1 MIVAGFELM
10 TIVRKPSSGTPFS
23 ACGPA
28 WSNSQAWPMTI
39 GPEPIRQI
47 ERRSRRLGKR
57 HLLDP
62 LAEQRARVVRAR
74 PRLGME
80 LHRGCGQL
88 RKVEALDGA
97 VVQRDVR
104 GGRPRAWRD
113 REAVVLARDEHL

>member
-62 LAEQRARVVRAR
+62 LAEQRPRVVRAR
-74 PRLGME
+74 PRCGME
-80 LHRGCGQL
+80 LHRARRQL
-88 RKVEALDGA
+88 REVEPLDGA
-97 VVQRDVR
+97 VVERDVR
-104 GGRPRAWRD
+104 GASLRRRSD
-113 REAVVLARDEHL
+113 REA